1 MGIFAAILF
10 VLGTVAAVFGWWG
23 QHTRAGQLKYDEM
36 AGMIP
41 FFAWWTGLVLI
52 AIAII
57 VMIVMAVKRPE
68 EPTVSGPLSSD
79 TTPDLYDP
87 EEG

>member
-41 FFAWWTGLVLI
+41 FFCLVDGTRPDRHRDHCHDRDGSEATRRAYSLRTFKFRYHTGSL
-52 AIAII
+52 
-57 VMIVMAVKRPE
+57 
-68 EPTVSGPLSSD
+68 
-79 TTPDLYDP
+79 
-87 EEG
+87 